1 MGLRLNT
8 VSCIALLLLVHYSH
22 FCLYKGSLLYYI
34 IQLIQYTDFQ
44 SLTMFYPNL
53 VILQENEVSLDRVR
67 ELHKLNIIINI
78 KLYEIKE
85 VNLNDQEWAFD

>member
-22 FCLYKGSLLYYI
+22 LCLYKGSLLYSI
-34 IQLIQYTDFQ
+34 IQLMQYTDFQ

-67 ELHKLNIIINI
+67 ELHKLSIIINI

-85 VNLNDQEWAFD
+85 VNLNDQE

>member
-1 MGLRLNT
+1 
-8 VSCIALLLLVHYSH
+8 
-22 FCLYKGSLLYYI
+22 
-34 IQLIQYTDFQ
+34 
-44 SLTMFYPNL
+44 MFYPNL

-85 VNLNDQEWAFD
+85 VNLNDQE

>member
-1 MGLRLNT
+1 
-8 VSCIALLLLVHYSH
+8 
-22 FCLYKGSLLYYI
+22 
-34 IQLIQYTDFQ
+34 
-44 SLTMFYPNL
+44 MFYPNL